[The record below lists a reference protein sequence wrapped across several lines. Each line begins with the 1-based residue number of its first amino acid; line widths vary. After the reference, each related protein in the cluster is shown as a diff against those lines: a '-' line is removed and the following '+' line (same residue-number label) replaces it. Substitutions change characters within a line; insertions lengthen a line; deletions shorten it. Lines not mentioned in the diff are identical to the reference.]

1 MNAEKEQEI
10 VIINRINLYKL
21 LSILY
26 SQPTVEL
33 ANDLQ
38 LLKDTM
44 EIIDPGLVSLV
55 NEMELEF
62 NIYKEDLTKLKVDH
76 ARLFIGPFDILA
88 PPYSSIYFD
97 GESKVMSES
106 TLIAMEYYK
115 NAGLDMNGNFKDAPD
130 HVIVELEFMYYLIF
144 KYLNTN
150 DNRFIKYQL
159 SFLKNHLYL
168 WIAPFTERIQKSA
181 NTIFY
186 KNLAIITIKFI
197 GQELQQVLSLQSR

>member
-1 MNAEKEQEI
+1 MNAEKAQEI
-10 VIINRINLYKL
+10 VVNRINLYKL

-26 SQPTVEL
+26 SQPTIEL
-33 ANDLQ
+33 DNDLQ
-38 LLKDTM
+38 LLKETVAV
-44 EIIDPGLVSLV
+44 IDQRLVSLV

-62 NIYKEDLTKLKVDH
+62 NHHKEDLTKLKLDH
-76 ARLFIGPFDILA
+76 SRLFIGPFDILA

-130 HVIVELEFMYYLIF
+130 HIIVELEFMYYLIF

-150 DNRFIKYQL
+150 DNEFIKYQH

-197 GQELQQVLSLQSR
+197 EQELQRVE